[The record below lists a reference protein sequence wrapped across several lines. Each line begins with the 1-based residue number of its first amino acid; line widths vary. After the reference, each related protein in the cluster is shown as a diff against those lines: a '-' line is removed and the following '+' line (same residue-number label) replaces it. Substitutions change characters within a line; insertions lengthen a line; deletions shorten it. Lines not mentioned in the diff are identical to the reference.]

1 MASKIATDLRPSSMG
16 QASGA
21 PSRRALDHVLDDVHG
36 PVGGQ
41 VRLPRLAPVVCLV
54 LKVPFPHAP
63 VGQAD

>member
-21 PSRRALDHVLDDVHG
+21 PSRKAPTTSSMMFMGRS
-36 PVGGQ
+36 GGQ
-41 VRLPRLAPVVCLV
+41 VRLPRLAPVVRLV
-54 LKVPFPHAP
+54 LKVPLPHAP